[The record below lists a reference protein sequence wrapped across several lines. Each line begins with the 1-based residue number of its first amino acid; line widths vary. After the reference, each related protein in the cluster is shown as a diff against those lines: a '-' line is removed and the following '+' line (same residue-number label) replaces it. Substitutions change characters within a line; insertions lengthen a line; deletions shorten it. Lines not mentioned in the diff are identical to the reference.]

1 LKWKLIWGSFRHK
14 EGHHREG
21 QQTEKRRMKGLYQKN
36 TMGRY
41 IQAIISRDD
50 FLEQVGDW
58 LGTLDD
64 ERMVMLRKFIFEVD
78 LSETEELTETLYQ
91 YGSFLTEKN
100 YIGRKF
106 FSQMSMLLRQM
117 ERNRRIASK
126 L

>member
-1 LKWKLIWGSFRHK
+1 
-14 EGHHREG
+14 
-21 QQTEKRRMKGLYQKN
+21 MKGLYQKN